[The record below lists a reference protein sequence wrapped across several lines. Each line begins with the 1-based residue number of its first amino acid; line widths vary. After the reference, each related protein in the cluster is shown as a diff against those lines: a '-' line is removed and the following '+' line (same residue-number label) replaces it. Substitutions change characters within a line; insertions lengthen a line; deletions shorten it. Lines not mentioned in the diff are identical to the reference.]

1 VKYAWIDAHRDQF
14 ALAELCAVLQ
24 VSVSGYRA
32 WKRGGTADRQGLS
45 DTQLLVL
52 IQSIHPESVSSLHWN
67 HCPVSA
73 GMAVHFGPESVLGI
87 PSQIGHRFRRK
98 SATHS
103 GANRPL
109 IPM

>member
-1 VKYAWIDAHRDQF
+1 VH
-14 ALAELCAVLQ
+14 EAV
-24 VSVSGYRA
+24 A
-32 WKRGGTADRQGLS
+32 
-45 DTQLLVL
+45 
-52 IQSIHPESVSSLHWN
+52 SILP
-67 HCPVSA
+67 
-73 GMAVHFGPESVLGI
+73 LGI

>member
-1 VKYAWIDAHRDQF
+1 MVLTTVAGH
-14 ALAELCAVLQ
+14 LATPGEEDEV
-24 VSVSGYRA
+24 
-32 WKRGGTADRQGLS
+32 RGPVP
-45 DTQLLVL
+45 LLDHV
-52 IQSIHPESVSSLHWN
+52 EV
-67 HCPVSA
+67 
-73 GMAVHFGPESVLGI
+73 GI